1 MTRLKVK
8 LKRGLA
14 GKDKRIIKIINAL
27 GLKKTG
33 DVKIFKKNK
42 SIEGM
47 IKKVFY
53 MVEVN
58 EEN

>member
-1 MTRLKVK
+1 MTKLKVK

-14 GKDKRIIKIINAL
+14 GKNKKIIKIINAL

-33 DVKIFKKNK
+33 DVKVFEKNK
-42 SIEGM
+42 AIEGM

-53 MVEVN
+53 MVDVT

>member
-1 MTRLKVK
+1 MTKIKVR

-14 GKDKRIIKIINAL
+14 GKDKKIIKIIKAL

-33 DVKIFKKNK
+33 DSKIFEKNK
-42 SIEGM
+42 PLEGM
-47 IKKVFY
+47 LKKVFY
-53 MVEVN
+53 MVEVT

>member
-1 MTRLKVK
+1 MTKLKVK

-14 GKDKRIIKIINAL
+14 GKDKKVIKTIKAL

-33 DVKIFKKNK
+33 DTKVFEKNK
-42 SIEGM
+42 AIEGM
-47 IKKVFY
+47 VKKVFY
-53 MVEVN
+53 MVEVK

>member
-1 MTRLKVK
+1 MTKLKVK

-14 GKDKRIIKIINAL
+14 GKNKRIIRIVNAL

-33 DVKIFKKNK
+33 DTKIFEKNK

-53 MVEVN
+53 MVEVK